1 MALYKYNLYNVKFK
15 LNTTV
20 FTNMLAGDI
29 RKSES
34 ATST

>member
-1 MALYKYNLYNVKFK
+1 MALYKYNLYKVKFK
-15 LNTTV
+15 FNTTV

-29 RKSES
+29 HKSEI

>member
-1 MALYKYNLYNVKFK
+1 MALYKYNLYKVKVN

-20 FTNMLAGDI
+20 FTNMLAGHI
-29 RKSES
+29 HKSES